1 VNLHTFIIQT
11 MVKESLE
18 QKNYQIVS
26 MLEGILNTIDELF
39 ENPVFISGIDGEQE
53 LRLDT
58 FSEMI
63 EAMVEQ
69 FAPLPE
75 AVPFQPRMVDDSFD
89 AN

>member
-1 VNLHTFIIQT
+1 MPKT
-11 MVKESLE
+11 ELE
-18 QKNYQIVS
+18 QKNHQIVS
-26 MLEGILNTIDELF
+26 MLEGILNTVDELF
-39 ENPVFISGIDGEQE
+39 ENPIFIDGIDGEQE

-58 FSEMI
+58 FCEMI

-75 AVPFQPRMVDDSFD
+75 PVPFQPRQVDDSFD